1 MAITDLPAFA
11 RADGPDKVTG
21 SGRYTADI
29 NLTGQLTAKFLYAGV
44 SRGRITKLDVEA
56 ARAIPG
62 VFAVLTDADVPDV
75 RYSYGLADRTLFAK
89 DEVRF
94 EGEVVA
100 AVAAIDEA
108 TAMAAL
114 KAIIYEV
121 EELPPVLDLETAIA
135 DDAPLVHADLDS
147 YEVTGDTPHWGN
159 VATHSK
165 IEMGDAEAA
174 LAEADHVITGR
185 YISDAS
191 HATPIEP
198 RAVICLLYTSPSPRD
213 RG

>member
-108 TAMAAL
+108 TAMAAVE
-114 KAIIYEV
+114 AITYEV
-121 EELPPVLDLETAIA
+121 EELTPVLDLET
-135 DDAPLVHADLDS
+135 
-147 YEVTGDTPHWGN
+147 
-159 VATHSK
+159 
-165 IEMGDAEAA
+165 
-174 LAEADHVITGR
+174 
-185 YISDAS
+185 
-191 HATPIEP
+191 
-198 RAVICLLYTSPSPRD
+198 CLLYTSPSPRD
-213 RG
+213 RQKSRMPSSA